1 MEQQPDDIGAGELLL
16 IARARPGAVR
26 DRPGAGEGARGDLGS
41 TFFVN
46 SGRHAGELK
55 MQKRFALLFVL
66 VGVLAV
72 ASRAAWA
79 MQDYYVDPSQVDL
92 IHILAPPPSADSDE
106 GKADLQAVLATQHTR
121 TEAQVKEAEADS
133 EKSVF
138 RFADVMGPGFKPEN
152 LPFATTFFERVSSDG
167 EKLVSVAKAYFNRP
181 RPFVMDHRVKPVVG
195 RPLGPG
201 YPGGHATFA
210 YVNAILLAYMVPE
223 KAVSIF
229 SRAGRFARNRVI
241 GGVHYPTDTEAG
253 RISASVIDNV
263 LLHESN
269 FLADFARARA
279 EVRNAIGLH
288 QERDA
293 RDSQPPESSA
303 WRVSQQKVR

>member
-1 MEQQPDDIGAGELLL
+1 ML
-16 IARARPGAVR
+16 R
-26 DRPGAGEGARGDLGS
+26 
-41 TFFVN
+41 
-46 SGRHAGELK
+46 K
-55 MQKRFALLFVL
+55 FALLFILLL
-66 VGVLAV
+66 VEVLAV
-72 ASRAAWA
+72 AIRPAWA
-79 MQDYYVDPSQVDL
+79 VQDYYLDPSQVDL
-92 IHILAPPPSADSDE
+92 IHILAPPPSADSEE
-106 GKADLQAVLATQHTR
+106 GKTDLQAVLMMQHTP
-121 TEAQVKEAEADS
+121 TEAQIKEAAADT
-133 EKSVF
+133 EESVL
-138 RFADVMGPGFKPEN
+138 RFADVMGPGFMPEE
-152 LPFATTFFERVSSDG
+152 LPFAIVFFGRVSSDS
-167 EKLVSVAKAYFNRP
+167 EKVVSIAKAYFNRP

-223 KAVSIF
+223 KAVAIF

-263 LLHESN
+263 LLHEPR

-279 EVRNAIGLH
+279 EVRHAIGLH
-288 QERDA
+288 QEGNV

-303 WRVSQQKVR
+303 WRASQ

>member
-1 MEQQPDDIGAGELLL
+1 ML
-16 IARARPGAVR
+16 R
-26 DRPGAGEGARGDLGS
+26 
-41 TFFVN
+41 
-46 SGRHAGELK
+46 K
-55 MQKRFALLFVL
+55 FALLFILLL
-66 VGVLAV
+66 VEVLAV
-72 ASRAAWA
+72 AIRPAWA
-79 MQDYYVDPSQVDL
+79 VQDYYLDPSQVDL
-92 IHILAPPPSADSDE
+92 IHILAPPPSADSEE
-106 GKADLQAVLATQHTR
+106 GKTDLQAVLMMQHTR
-121 TEAQVKEAEADS
+121 TEAQIKEAAADT
-133 EKSVF
+133 EESVL
-138 RFADVMGPGFKPEN
+138 RFADVMGPGFMPEE
-152 LPFATTFFERVSSDG
+152 LPFATVFFGRVSSDS
-167 EKLVSVAKAYFNRP
+167 EKVVSIAKAYFNRP

-223 KAVSIF
+223 KAAAIF

-263 LLHESN
+263 LLHEPR

-279 EVRNAIGLH
+279 EVRHAIGLH
-288 QERDA
+288 QEGNV

-303 WRVSQQKVR
+303 WRASQ